1 MYDSDS
7 EVGFS
12 LTHISYLGKKI
23 HEANPTTSEFTTMYN
38 ASAVLHC
45 KSFFKAEE
53 NIFVFKRTKLLVA

>member
-1 MYDSDS
+1 MFRAW
-7 EVGFS
+7 V
-12 LTHISYLGKKI
+12 KKI